1 MTRSQSDGFRLA
13 LPFTM
18 SRRQGRRM
26 RGFGIVACCAFVMV
40 GAASARADTSAKLAE
55 NAFKNADKDK
65 DGLLDEDE
73 LPQAMVPVRTAMKAA
88 AMDAPGQGT
97 ADKLMKLID
106 TKKLLKK
113 GKVDGKGFKDFVSSA
128 FEDVSKIVQDA
139 KKDVEEERR
148 QKLAKEREEQQRR
161 AMQAKK
167 NQNNNRNKKK

>member
-1 MTRSQSDGFRLA
+1 
-13 LPFTM
+13 
-18 SRRQGRRM
+18 M
-26 RGFGIVACCAFVMV
+26 RCFGIFAGCAFVMM
-40 GAASARADTSAKLAE
+40 GAASPRADTSPTLAV

-65 DGLLDEDE
+65 DGSLDEEE
-73 LPQAMVPVRTAMKAA
+73 LPKAMVPVRAAMKAT

-113 GKVDGKGFKDFVSSA
+113 GTVDEQGFKDFVSGA
-128 FEDVSKIVQDA
+128 FEDASSIVQDA
-139 KKDVEEERR
+139 ERNAEEERR

-167 NQNNNRNKKK
+167 NQNKKKNNNRNKKE